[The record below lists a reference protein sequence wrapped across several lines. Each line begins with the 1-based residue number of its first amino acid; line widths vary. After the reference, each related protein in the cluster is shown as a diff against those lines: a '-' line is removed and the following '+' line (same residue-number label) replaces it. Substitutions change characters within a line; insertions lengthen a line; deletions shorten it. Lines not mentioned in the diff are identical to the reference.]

1 MALLAVAL
9 DIAVLEITPHLE
21 HFSSSRLRPSA
32 GPLWKTCEHNTDN
45 RPCRGRRRR
54 GGGQKGEKGGVRD
67 TGG

>member
-32 GPLWKTCEHNTDN
+32 GTLWKTSEHNTQITN
-45 RPCRGRRRR
+45 HVEGRGRTNKGRRA
-54 GGGQKGEKGGVRD
+54 E
-67 TGG
+67 

>member
-32 GPLWKTCEHNTDN
+32 GTLWKTCEHNTQIKDHEEGGEEEDKK
-45 RPCRGRRRR
+45 GRRV
-54 GGGQKGEKGGVRD
+54 E
-67 TGG
+67 